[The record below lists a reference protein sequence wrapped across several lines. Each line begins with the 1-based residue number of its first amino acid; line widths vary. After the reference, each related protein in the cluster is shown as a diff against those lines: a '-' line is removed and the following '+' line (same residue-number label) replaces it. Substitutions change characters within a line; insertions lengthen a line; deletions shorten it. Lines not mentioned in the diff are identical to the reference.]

1 MNLLNKTDFDAL
13 APNEQRAAIC
23 KDVIARLNA
32 QKIVPNHGNFFIN
45 RDSVVSYSD
54 LSLSVQE
61 SINTKPCQACA
72 KGALF
77 CSWVGNFNNVERD
90 GLERV
95 NEVTN
100 SMANT
105 VPELV
110 TIFGREMLDNIE
122 AAFEGDA
129 YCWHYDEYATQMYA
143 EAFSSY
149 DLKGIM
155 QYIVDNG
162 GEFPLP
168 ADYNPYA

>member
-13 APNEQRAAIC
+13 ASNEQRAAIC

-32 QKIVPNHGNFFIN
+32 QKLIPNHGNFFIN

-54 LSLSVQE
+54 LSLTVQE
-61 SINTKPCQACA
+61 SINTKPCQTCA

-77 CSWVGNFNNVERD
+77 CSWVGNFNNVDRT

-95 NEVTN
+95 NLVVS
-100 SMANT
+100 SMANI

-110 TIFGREMLDNIE
+110 GIFGREMLDNIE
-122 AAFEGDA
+122 AAFECDT
-129 YCWHYDEYATQMYA
+129 YCWHYDEYATQQYA
-143 EAFSSY
+143 EAFRSY

-168 ADYNPYA
+168 STEH

>member
-13 APNEQRAAIC
+13 SPYEQRAAIC

-45 RDSVVSYSD
+45 RECVVSDSA
-54 LSLSVQE
+54 LTVQE

-95 NEVTN
+95 CEVTN
-100 SMANT
+100 SMANI

-110 TIFGREMLDNIE
+110 DIFGRMMLDDIE
-122 AAFEGDA
+122 AAFEGTT
-129 YCWHYDEYATQMYA
+129 YHWHYDEYATQRYVN
-143 EAFSSY
+143 AFVDY

-155 QYIVDNG
+155 QYIIDNS

-168 ADYNPYA
+168 STEH

>member
-13 APNEQRAAIC
+13 APYEQRIAIC
-23 KDVIARLNA
+23 KDVIDRINA
-32 QKIVPNHGNFFIN
+32 QKILPNHGNFFIN
-45 RDSVVSYSD
+45 QDSVVSYSD
-54 LSLSVQE
+54 RSLTVQE
-61 SINTKPCQACA
+61 SINTKPCKTCA

-95 NEVTN
+95 NEVTT
-100 SMANT
+100 SMNNI

-110 TIFGREMLDNIE
+110 AIFGRKMLDNIE
-122 AAFEGDA
+122 AAFEFEA
-129 YCWHYDEYATQMYA
+129 YCWHYDEHATYEYAK
-143 EAFSSY
+143 AFAGY
-149 DLKGIM
+149 DLKSIM

-168 ADYNPYA
+168 STEH

>member
-1 MNLLNKTDFDAL
+1 MITLLNKVDFDAL
-13 APNEQRAAIC
+13 APNEQRVAIC

-32 QKIVPNHGNFFIN
+32 QKLIPNHGNFFIN
-45 RDSVVSYSD
+45 RDSVVSDSA
-54 LSLSVQE
+54 LTVQE
-61 SINTKPCQACA
+61 SINATPCQACA

-95 NEVTN
+95 SEVTSSLN
-100 SMANT
+100 KI

-110 TIFGREMLDNIE
+110 DIFGHEMLDNIE
-122 AAFEGDA
+122 AAFESQA
-129 YCWHYDEYATQMYA
+129 CCWHYDEYATYEYA
-143 EAFSSY
+143 EVFQDY

-155 QYIVDNG
+155 QYIVVNG

-168 ADYNPYA
+168 STEH

>member
-1 MNLLNKTDFDAL
+1 MNLLNKIEFDAL
-13 APNEQRAAIC
+13 APNEQRIAIC

-32 QKIVPNHGNFFIN
+32 QKLIPNHGNFFIN
-45 RDSVVSYSD
+45 RDSVVSDSA
-54 LSLSVQE
+54 LTVQE
-61 SINTKPCQACA
+61 SISTEPCQACA

-77 CSWVGNFNNVERD
+77 CSWVGNFNNVDRD

-95 NEVTN
+95 SEVTI
-100 SMANT
+100 SMDKI

-110 TIFGREMLDNIE
+110 GIFGRMMLDDIE
-122 AAFEGDA
+122 AAFEGTT
-129 YCWHYDEYATQMYA
+129 YHWHYDEYATHEYA
-143 EAFSSY
+143 KAFRDY

-168 ADYNPYA
+168 SSEH

>member
-1 MNLLNKTDFDAL
+1 MNLLNKIDFDAL
-13 APNEQRAAIC
+13 APNEQRVAIC

-45 RDSVVSYSD
+45 RDIVVSDSA
-54 LSLSVQE
+54 LTVQE

-72 KGALF
+72 KGALL

-90 GLERV
+90 GLELV
-95 NEVTN
+95 DEVTN
-100 SMANT
+100 SMFGI

-110 TIFGREMLDNIE
+110 DIFGREMLDNIE
-122 AAFEGDA
+122 AAFERDA
-129 YCWHYDEYATQMYA
+129 YFWHYDEYATHEYA
-143 EAFSSY
+143 KAFRDY

-155 QYIVDNG
+155 QYIIDNG

-168 ADYNPYA
+168 STEH

>member
-13 APNEQRAAIC
+13 APNEQRIAIC
-23 KDVIARLNA
+23 KDVIARLDA
-32 QKIVPNHGNFFIN
+32 QKLIPNHGNFFIN
-45 RDSVVSYSD
+45 RDSVVSDSD
-54 LSLSVQE
+54 RSLTVQE
-61 SINTKPCQACA
+61 SINTKPCKTCA

-95 NEVTN
+95 NEVTY
-100 SMANT
+100 SMTNI

-110 TIFGREMLDNIE
+110 AIFGRKMLDNIE
-122 AAFEGDA
+122 AAFEFEA
-129 YCWHYDEYATQMYA
+129 YCWHYDEHATYEYAK
-143 EAFSSY
+143 AFAGY
-149 DLKGIM
+149 DLKSIM

-168 ADYNPYA
+168 STEH

>member
-13 APNEQRAAIC
+13 APNEQRVAIC
-23 KDVIARLNA
+23 KDVIARLDA
-32 QKIVPNHGNFFIN
+32 QKLIPNHGNFFIN
-45 RDSVVSYSD
+45 LDSVVSYSD

-61 SINTKPCQACA
+61 SINTKPCQTCA

-95 NEVTN
+95 NEVTE
-100 SMANT
+100 SMFGI

-110 TIFGREMLDNIE
+110 AIFGRVMLDNIE
-122 AAFEGDA
+122 ASFEGEA
-129 YCWHYDEYATQMYA
+129 FCWHYDEYATYEYA
-143 EAFSSY
+143 KAFADY

-162 GEFPLP
+162 GEFPLSSTEH
-168 ADYNPYA
+168 

>member
-13 APNEQRAAIC
+13 SPYEQRAAIC

-45 RDSVVSYSD
+45 RECVVSDSA
-54 LSLSVQE
+54 LTVQE

-77 CSWVGNFNNVERD
+77 CSWVGNFNNVERA
-90 GLERV
+90 GLEHV
-95 NEVTN
+95 SEVTT
-100 SMANT
+100 SMTNI

-110 TIFGREMLDNIE
+110 AIFGREMLDNIE
-122 AAFEGDA
+122 AAFEGEA
-129 YCWHYDEYATQMYA
+129 YCWHYDEYATYEYA
-143 EAFSSY
+143 NAFADY
-149 DLKGIM
+149 DLKSIM
-155 QYIVDNG
+155 QYIIDNG

-168 ADYNPYA
+168 STEH

>member
-13 APNEQRAAIC
+13 SPNEQRAAIC

-32 QKIVPNHGNFFIN
+32 QKLIPNHGNFFIN
-45 RDSVVSYSD
+45 RDSVVSYFD

-61 SINTKPCQACA
+61 SINTTPCQACA

-90 GLERV
+90 ELERV
-95 NEVTN
+95 CEVTN
-100 SMANT
+100 SMADI

-110 TIFGREMLDNIE
+110 DIFGREMLDNIE
-122 AAFEGDA
+122 AAFEGTT
-129 YCWHYDEYATQMYA
+129 YHWHYDEYATLLYA
-143 EAFSSY
+143 EAFADY

-155 QYIVDNG
+155 QYIIDNE

-168 ADYNPYA
+168 STEH

>member
-13 APNEQRAAIC
+13 APNEQRIAIC
-23 KDVIARLNA
+23 KDVIARLDA
-32 QKIVPNHGNFFIN
+32 QKLIPNHGNFFIN
-45 RDSVVSYSD
+45 RDCVVSDSD

-61 SINTKPCQACA
+61 SINTKPCQTCA

-90 GLERV
+90 GLELV

-100 SMANT
+100 SMTNI

-110 TIFGREMLDNIE
+110 AIFGREMLDNIE
-122 AAFEGDA
+122 AAFEQGV
-129 YCWHYDEYATQMYA
+129 YYWHYDEYVALKYVD
-143 EAFSSY
+143 AFVDY

-168 ADYNPYA
+168 SSEH